1 MEHTC
6 SPSSQTVD
14 LASLDL
20 ESSRGSTSDTPSVL
34 NSCVASATS
43 VHQSKLTVEVSCRA
57 GRGESKFRRVAGT
70 CKCAAR
76 RVKAFQH
83 NINATRRENKG
94 ALATEMVCFAPL
106 TTYARNAANCGACC
120 LLFRATTRTH
130 SSRKRAIEYL
140 SYEVSLIEL
149 EQESDTWIA
158 GAYSS
163 TKIAATQQQY
173 GVCFGS
179 INCWKTTT
187 K

>member
-94 ALATEMVCFAPL
+94 ALATEMACFAL
-106 TTYARNAANCGACC
+106 TIPRRQEAALRTQRRKPWR
-120 LLFRATTRTH
+120 LLFVVACNKPN
-130 SSRKRAIEYL
+130 SFEK
-140 SYEVSLIEL
+140 
-149 EQESDTWIA
+149 ESDRRLE
-158 GAYSS
+158 
-163 TKIAATQQQY
+163 
-173 GVCFGS
+173 V
-179 INCWKTTT
+179 
-187 K
+187 